1 MKRIIKLFTDHP
13 NDVGETYIQHFF
25 AASALSLM
33 LTFASYMQLIHSIF
47 PFIKPPLGSDVRS
60 LIAYLEKRLPENRKD
75 INK

>member
-1 MKRIIKLFTDHP
+1 MKKFINLFTSHP
-13 NDVGETYIQHFF
+13 SDIGETYFQHFLV
-25 AASALSLM
+25 ALTISFT

-60 LIAYLEKRLPENRKD
+60 LIIFLEKRLPENRKD